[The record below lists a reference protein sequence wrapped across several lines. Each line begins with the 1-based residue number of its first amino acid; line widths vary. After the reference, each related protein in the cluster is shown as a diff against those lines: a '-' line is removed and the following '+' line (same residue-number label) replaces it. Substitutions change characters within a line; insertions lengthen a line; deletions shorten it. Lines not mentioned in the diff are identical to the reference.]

1 MNKIIKDC
9 FTGSDNETYSLLRI
23 AFAVVQIVYL
33 ILCICTCYAE
43 HNFKMI
49 DFGTGEAAIL
59 AAFGS
64 ALWLSKDTQPTNQKS
79 SSIQ

>member
-1 MNKIIKDC
+1 MIKIIKDC

-23 AFAVVQIVYL
+23 AFAIVQIVYL
-33 ILCICTCYAE
+33 ILCICTCYVD

-79 SSIQ
+79 PLAQ

>member
-1 MNKIIKDC
+1 MTKILKDC

-23 AFAVVQIVYL
+23 AFAVVQIIYL

-64 ALWLSKDTQPTNQKS
+64 ALWLSKDTQPTNQPLPSAK
-79 SSIQ
+79 